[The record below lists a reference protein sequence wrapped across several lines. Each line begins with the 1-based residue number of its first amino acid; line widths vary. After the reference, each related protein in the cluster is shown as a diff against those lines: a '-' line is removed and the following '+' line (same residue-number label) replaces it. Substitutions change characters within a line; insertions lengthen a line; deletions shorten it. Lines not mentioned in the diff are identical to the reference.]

1 MTKTKFGLLFS
12 VFLFSSQAFA
22 VGTPIASN
30 TPIILTD
37 CPLLADDV
45 TLTLS
50 NGVLGVYNCVAA
62 ANSVLVATCHSSGRV
77 ASRSVDVPCVNTL
90 STDPAVAATQTQCTD
105 PTVPTNRTTNSGASF
120 FVGNT
125 AGGAIGPLP
134 LGGAANTCTAGN
146 LTSKI

>member
-1 MTKTKFGLLFS
+1 MNKIKTGIIVSALLFGS
-12 VFLFSSQAFA
+12 HAFA
-22 VGTPIASN
+22 TGTPIQSN

-37 CPLLADDV
+37 CALLADDV

-62 ANSVLVATCHSSGRV
+62 ANSILVATCHSAGRV
-77 ASRSVDVPCVNTL
+77 SSRSVDVPCVNTL

-105 PTVPTNRTTNSGASF
+105 PNVPTNRVTNSGASF

-125 AGGAIGPLP
+125 AGGAIGPQA
-134 LGGAANTCTAGN
+134 LGGASNTCTAGN
-146 LTSKI
+146 LTGKI